1 MTHCVI
7 KYFMSF
13 VSFVLH
19 SGPIQT
25 SPEILENAAIP
36 WYISV
41 SPIVHPNPSRK
52 RSFSET
58 LFKPEKFE
66 NAGLGFSVDEKH
78 FKNGAFWKWLHHDN
92 RVISLTEFPSKTDPK
107 VTGDCYVFQ
116 ISPA

>member
-1 MTHCVI
+1 MHACMILLNVAYMTHCVI

-36 WYISV
+36 WYISI
-41 SPIVHPNPSRK
+41 SPIAHPNPSRK

-78 FKNGAFWKWLHHDN
+78 FKNGAF
-92 RVISLTEFPSKTDPK
+92 
-107 VTGDCYVFQ
+107 
-116 ISPA
+116 